1 MVMKLSILNPA
12 DGKTKSEIEL
22 SDGTFG
28 VEFNEAL
35 VHQVV
40 TAFRNNARLAT
51 RQQKTRSEVS
61 GGNSKPWRQKGTG
74 QARAGSTRSPI
85 WRKGGKTFPNTPDE
99 NYSQKVNRKMH
110 RAAMRSI
117 LSELARQN
125 RLVAVDAF
133 TVEQPKTRMLVEKL
147 AHFGTDDV
155 LIVTDA
161 LDRNLGLSARNL
173 HKIDVRDVA
182 GMDPLALVGH
192 EKVIVTV
199 PALKRIQ
206 EMLA

>member
-1 MVMKLSILNPA
+1 MKLAILNPA
-12 DGKTKSEIEL
+12 DGKAKSEIEL
-22 SDGTFG
+22 SDSAFG

-51 RQQKTRSEVS
+51 RKQKTRAEVS

-74 QARAGSTRSPI
+74 QARAGSTRSPL
-85 WRKGGKTFPNTPDE
+85 WRHGGKTFPNTPND
-99 NYSQKVNRKMH
+99 NFGQKVNRKMH
-110 RAAMRSI
+110 RAAIRSI

-133 TVEQPKTRMLVEKL
+133 TVDQPKTKALVEKL
-147 AHFGTDDV
+147 GHFGTEDA
-155 LIVTDA
+155 LIVIDG
-161 LDRNLGLSARNL
+161 LDRNLGLSA
-173 HKIDVRDVA
+173 HKVDVRDVA
-182 GMDPLALVGH
+182 GMDPLALVRH

>member
-1 MVMKLSILNPA
+1 MKLSILNPT
-12 DGKTKSEIEL
+12 DGKAKSEIEL
-22 SDGTFG
+22 SDAAFG
-28 VEFNEAL
+28 AEFNEAL

-40 TAFRNNARLAT
+40 TAFRNNARLAN
-51 RQQKTRSEVS
+51 RKQKTRAEVS

-74 QARAGSTRSPI
+74 QARAGSTRSPL
-85 WRKGGKTFPNTPDE
+85 WRHGGKTFPNTPND
-99 NYSQKVNRKMH
+99 NFSQKVNRKMH

-133 TVEQPKTRMLVEKL
+133 TVDQPKTRALIEKL
-147 AHFGTDDV
+147 GHFGTNDA

-161 LDRNLGLSARNL
+161 LDRNLDLSARNL
-173 HKIDVRDVA
+173 HKVDVRDVA
-182 GMDPLALVGH
+182 GMDPLALIGH

>member
-1 MVMKLSILNPA
+1 MKLSILNPA
-12 DGKTKSEIEL
+12 DGKAKSEIEL

-40 TAFRNNARLAT
+40 TAFRNNSRLAT

-110 RAAMRSI
+110 RAALRSI

-133 TVEQPKTRMLVEKL
+133 TVDQPKTRMLVEKL
-147 AHFGTDDV
+147 AHFGTDDA

-173 HKIDVRDVA
+173 HKVDVRDVA
-182 GMDPLALVGH
+182 GMDPLALVRH
-192 EKVIVTV
+192 EKVIMTV

>member
-1 MVMKLSILNPA
+1 MKLSVLNPV
-12 DGKTKSEIEL
+12 DGKAVSEIEL
-22 SDGTFG
+22 SDATFG
-28 VEFNEAL
+28 VEFNEPL

-40 TAFRNNARLAT
+40 VAYRNNARLGT
-51 RQQKTRSEVS
+51 RQQKTRAEVS

-74 QARAGSTRSPI
+74 QARAGSTRSPL

-99 NYSQKVNRKMH
+99 NFSQKVNRKMH
-110 RAAMRSI
+110 RAALRSI
-117 LSELARQN
+117 WSELARQN

-133 TVEQPKTRMLVEKL
+133 TIDAPKTKSLVEKL
-147 AHFGTDDV
+147 ARFGADDA
-155 LIVTDA
+155 LIITEA

-182 GMDPLALVGH
+182 SIDPVSLVGH

-206 EMLA
+206 ELLA

>member
-1 MVMKLSILNPA
+1 MKLSVLNPA
-12 DGKTKSEIEL
+12 DGKAKSEIEL
-22 SDGTFG
+22 ADTAFG

-40 TAFRNNARLAT
+40 VAFRNNARLAT

-74 QARAGSTRSPI
+74 QARAGSTRSPL

-110 RAAMRSI
+110 RAAMRAI

-133 TVEQPKTRMLVEKL
+133 TIDQPKTRMLVEKL
-147 AHFGTDDV
+147 AHFGTDDA

-173 HKIDVRDVA
+173 HKVDVRDVA